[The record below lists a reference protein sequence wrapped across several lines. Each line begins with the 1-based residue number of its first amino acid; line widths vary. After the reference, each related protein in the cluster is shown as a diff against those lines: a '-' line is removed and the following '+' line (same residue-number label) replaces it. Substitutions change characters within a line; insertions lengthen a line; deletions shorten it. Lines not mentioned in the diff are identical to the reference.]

1 MVQPAFI
8 SDEDLL
14 NLQGKELLV
23 ITRAVQ
29 LNLLGQ
35 VFRPIFSGRVTDIGG
50 GHLTLSPVIIKMV
63 NAPFYECPFPLSI
76 PLEQIV
82 SFSTEVPSDEVFPLA

>member
-1 MVQPAFI
+1 MKQA
-8 SDEDLL
+8 DEMLVDYMQKLK
-14 NLQGKELLV
+14 GEDVLV

-35 VFRPIFSGRVTDIGG
+35 VFRPIFAGKVSDIQL

-63 NAPFYECPFPLSI
+63 NAPFYEFPLPLSI

-82 SFSTEVPSDEVFPLA
+82 AFSTEIPSDMAFPLT

>member
-1 MVQPAFI
+1 M
-8 SDEDLL
+8 EHKEENL
-14 NLQGKELLV
+14 NGKLEMLIGEELLV
-23 ITRAVQ
+23 ITKATQ

-35 VFRPIFSGRVTDIGG
+35 VFRPIFTGTVSEVQP

-63 NAPFYECPFPLSI
+63 NAPFYRCPFPLSI

-82 SFSTEVPSDEVFPLA
+82 SFSTDVPSDTSYPLT

>member
-1 MVQPAFI
+1 MVRVTFVDF
-8 SDEDLL
+8 DEVKKLK
-14 NLQGKELLV
+14 GKDLLV

-35 VFRPIFSGRVTDIGG
+35 VFRPIFSGTVSDVQE
-50 GHLTLSPVIIKMV
+50 GHLTLSPAIIKMV
-63 NAPFYECPFPLSI
+63 NAPFYQSPFPLSI

-82 SFSTEVPSDEVFPLA
+82 SFTTEVPPDEVFPLT

>member
-1 MVQPAFI
+1 MTKKEHHLFNDFKALEG
-8 SDEDLL
+8 ED
-14 NLQGKELLV
+14 LLV

-35 VFRPIFSGRVTDIGG
+35 VFRPIFAGTVDEVKE

-63 NAPFYECPFPLSI
+63 NAPFYKFPFPLSI

-82 SFSTEVPSDEVFPLA
+82 SFSTEVPIDEAFPLT